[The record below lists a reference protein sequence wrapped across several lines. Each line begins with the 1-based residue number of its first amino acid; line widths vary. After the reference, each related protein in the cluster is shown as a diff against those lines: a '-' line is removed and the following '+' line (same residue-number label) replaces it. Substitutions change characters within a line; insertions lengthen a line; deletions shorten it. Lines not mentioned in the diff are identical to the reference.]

1 MEDQKNLLTAL
12 AVLVFAHLVVSL
24 YMLYSNMRYRD
35 VQLYSWVLSFVVCLV
50 LFVLVLVLLN
60 RQNKEVGLGEGM
72 M

>member
-12 AVLVFAHLVVSL
+12 AVLVFSHLVVSL